1 MSDSDAAKIALAH
14 LLRGPL
20 HSEDQPQVW
29 NTITVQTAR
38 LSDHLSVLG
47 LRLHVDDVEGYAYLR
62 ADDDLPDGMP
72 RLVRRHSITFGAT
85 VLLILLRRHLTTAEA
100 DSPRVVVTASEMEA
114 WLSDYYAD
122 GISPEK
128 LESDINQVVKLGYL
142 KKLRGSAADYE
153 IRRVIKAV
161 VTADWINEYGDQL
174 EARAQGK
181 TPGQNEPPAPEGAA

>member
-1 MSDSDAAKIALAH
+1 MTDTDTIKVALAH

-20 HSEDQPQVW
+20 HSEDQPLAW
-29 NTITVQTAR
+29 NTITAQAAR

-47 LRLHVDDVEGYAYLR
+47 LRLHVDDLEEYAYLR
-62 ADDDLPDGMP
+62 ADNDLPDGMP

-100 DSPRVVVTASEMEA
+100 DSPRVVVTSSEMET

-142 KKLRGSAADYE
+142 KKLRGSAGDYE

-174 EARAQGK
+174 HAHAQRKAGGQPEPGPEA
-181 TPGQNEPPAPEGAA
+181 PA

>member
-100 DSPRVVVTASEMEA
+100 DSPRVVVTASEMET
-114 WLSDYYAD
+114 WLSDYYSD

-142 KKLRGSAADYE
+142 KKLRGSAVDYE

-174 EARAQGK
+174 QARAHGK
-181 TPGQNEPPAPEGAA
+181 TPGQNEPAPEGAA